1 MVTMNDEVLNEHLT
15 KICLEQLKINKEFD
29 ELDKLDKLDKLENIE
44 QRNTQL
50 SKIALALSRIALRI
64 SLLEKEAK
72 GKSSL
77 YPQIKLLRKSTNRIA
92 KRVKKVLKKST
103 KLEQTFIKREYKN
116 D

>member
-1 MVTMNDEVLNEHLT
+1 MNDEVLNERLAR
-15 KICLEQLKINKEFD
+15 IYSEQLKINKEFD
-29 ELDKLDKLDKLENIE
+29 ELDKLETIE

>member
-1 MVTMNDEVLNEHLT
+1 MNDEVLNERLAR
-15 KICLEQLKINKEFD
+15 IYSEQLKINKEFD
-29 ELDKLDKLDKLENIE
+29 ELDKLETIE

-50 SKIALALSRIALRI
+50 SKIALALSHIALRI

-92 KRVKKVLKKST
+92 KRVKKALKKST

>member
-1 MVTMNDEVLNEHLT
+1 MNDEVLNEHLT
-15 KICLEQLKINKEFD
+15 KICSDQLKINKEFD
-29 ELDKLDKLDKLENIE
+29 KLETIE
-44 QRNTQL
+44 QRNIQL

-72 GKSSL
+72 GKSNL

-103 KLEQTFIKREYKN
+103 KLEQTFIKREYRN

>member
-1 MVTMNDEVLNEHLT
+1 MNDEVLNEHLT
-15 KICLEQLKINKEFD
+15 KICSDQLKINKEFD
-29 ELDKLDKLDKLENIE
+29 KLDKLETIE
-44 QRNTQL
+44 QRNIQL

-64 SLLEKEAK
+64 SILEKEAK
-72 GKSSL
+72 GKSNL

-103 KLEQTFIKREYKN
+103 KLEQTFIKREYRN

>member
-1 MVTMNDEVLNEHLT
+1 MNDEVLNERLAR
-15 KICLEQLKINKEFD
+15 IYSEQLKINKEFD
-29 ELDKLDKLDKLENIE
+29 ELDKLETIE

-92 KRVKKVLKKST
+92 KRVKKALKKST

>member
-15 KICLEQLKINKEFD
+15 KICSDQLKINKELD
-29 ELDKLDKLDKLENIE
+29 ELDKLETIE

-50 SKIALALSRIALRI
+50 SKIALALSRFALRV

-72 GKSSL
+72 GKSNL
-77 YPQIKLLRKSTNRIA
+77 YPQIKLLRKNTNRIA
-92 KRVKKVLKKST
+92 KRAKKLLKKST

>member
-29 ELDKLDKLDKLENIE
+29 ELDKLENIE

>member
-1 MVTMNDEVLNEHLT
+1 MVTMNDEVLNERLAR
-15 KICLEQLKINKEFD
+15 IYSEQLKINKEFD
-29 ELDKLDKLDKLENIE
+29 ELDKLETIE

-103 KLEQTFIKREYKN
+103 KLEQIFIKREYKN

>member
-15 KICLEQLKINKEFD
+15 KICLEQFKINKEFD
-29 ELDKLDKLDKLENIE
+29 ELDKLETIE

>member
-1 MVTMNDEVLNEHLT
+1 MVTMNDEVLNERLAR
-15 KICLEQLKINKEFD
+15 IYSEQLKINKEFD
-29 ELDKLDKLDKLENIE
+29 ELDKLETIE

-72 GKSSL
+72 GKSNL

>member
-1 MVTMNDEVLNEHLT
+1 MVTMNDEVLNERLAR
-15 KICLEQLKINKEFD
+15 IYSDQLKINKEFN
-29 ELDKLDKLDKLENIE
+29 ELDKLETIE

-50 SKIALALSRIALRI
+50 SKISLALSRIALRI

-92 KRVKKVLKKST
+92 KRVKKALKKST

>member
-1 MVTMNDEVLNEHLT
+1 MVTMNDEVLNERLAR
-15 KICLEQLKINKEFD
+15 IYSEQLKINKEFD
-29 ELDKLDKLDKLENIE
+29 ELDKLETIE

-50 SKIALALSRIALRI
+50 SKIDLALSRIALRI

-72 GKSSL
+72 GKSNL

>member
-1 MVTMNDEVLNEHLT
+1 MVTMNDEVLNERLAR
-15 KICLEQLKINKEFD
+15 IYSEQLKINKEFD
-29 ELDKLDKLDKLENIE
+29 ELDKLETIE

-77 YPQIKLLRKSTNRIA
+77 YPQIKLLRKSTNHIA
-92 KRVKKVLKKST
+92 KRVKKLLKKST

>member
-1 MVTMNDEVLNEHLT
+1 MNDEVLNERLAR
-15 KICLEQLKINKEFD
+15 IYSDQLKINKEFN
-29 ELDKLDKLDKLENIE
+29 ELDKLETIE

-50 SKIALALSRIALRI
+50 SKISLALSRIALRI

-92 KRVKKVLKKST
+92 KRVKKALKKST

>member
-1 MVTMNDEVLNEHLT
+1 MVTMNDEVLNERLAR
-15 KICLEQLKINKEFD
+15 IYSEQLKINKEFD
-29 ELDKLDKLDKLENIE
+29 ELDNLETIE

-50 SKIALALSRIALRI
+50 SKIVLALLRLALRI
-64 SLLEKEAK
+64 SLLEKDAK
-72 GKSSL
+72 GKTNL

-92 KRVKKVLKKST
+92 KRVKKALKKST

>member
-1 MVTMNDEVLNEHLT
+1 MVTMNDEVLNERLAR
-15 KICLEQLKINKEFD
+15 IYSEQLKINKEFD
-29 ELDKLDKLDKLENIE
+29 ELDKLETIE

-72 GKSSL
+72 EKSSL

>member
-1 MVTMNDEVLNEHLT
+1 MNDEVLNERLAR
-15 KICLEQLKINKEFD
+15 IYSEQLKIKKEFD
-29 ELDKLDKLDKLENIE
+29 ELDKLETIE

-92 KRVKKVLKKST
+92 KRVKKALKKST

>member
-1 MVTMNDEVLNEHLT
+1 MITMNDEVLNEHLT
-15 KICLEQLKINKEFD
+15 KICSDQLKINKEFD
-29 ELDKLDKLDKLENIE
+29 KLETIE
-44 QRNTQL
+44 QRNIQL

-72 GKSSL
+72 GKSNL

-103 KLEQTFIKREYKN
+103 KLEQTFIKREYRN

>member
-1 MVTMNDEVLNEHLT
+1 MNDEVLNERLAR
-15 KICLEQLKINKEFD
+15 IYSEQLKINKEFD
-29 ELDKLDKLDKLENIE
+29 ELDKLETIE

-72 GKSSL
+72 GKSNL

-92 KRVKKVLKKST
+92 KRVQKVLKKST

>member
-15 KICLEQLKINKEFD
+15 KICSDQLKINKEFD
-29 ELDKLDKLDKLENIE
+29 ELDKLETIE

-72 GKSSL
+72 GKSNL

-92 KRVKKVLKKST
+92 KRAKKALKKST

>member
-1 MVTMNDEVLNEHLT
+1 MNDEVLNEHLT
-15 KICLEQLKINKEFD
+15 KICSEQLKINKEFD
-29 ELDKLDKLDKLENIE
+29 KLETIE

-72 GKSSL
+72 GKSNL

-92 KRVKKVLKKST
+92 KRVKKVLKRST

>member
-1 MVTMNDEVLNEHLT
+1 MVTMNDEVLNERLAR
-15 KICLEQLKINKEFD
+15 IYSEQLKINKEFD
-29 ELDKLDKLDKLENIE
+29 ELDNLETIE

-50 SKIALALSRIALRI
+50 SKIALALSRLALRI
-64 SLLEKEAK
+64 SLLEKDAK
-72 GKSSL
+72 GKTNL

-92 KRVKKVLKKST
+92 KRVKKALKKST

>member
-1 MVTMNDEVLNEHLT
+1 MNDEVLNEHLT

-29 ELDKLDKLDKLENIE
+29 ELDKLETIE

-92 KRVKKVLKKST
+92 KRVKKALKKST

>member
-1 MVTMNDEVLNEHLT
+1 MVTMNDEVLNERLAR
-15 KICLEQLKINKEFD
+15 IYSEQLKINKEFD
-29 ELDKLDKLDKLENIE
+29 ELDKLETIE

>member
-1 MVTMNDEVLNEHLT
+1 MNDEVLNERLAR
-15 KICLEQLKINKEFD
+15 IYSEQLKINKEFD
-29 ELDKLDKLDKLENIE
+29 ELDKLETIE

-72 GKSSL
+72 GKSNL

-92 KRVKKVLKKST
+92 KRVKKALKKST

>member
-1 MVTMNDEVLNEHLT
+1 MYDEVLNERLAR
-15 KICLEQLKINKEFD
+15 IYSEQLKINKEFD
-29 ELDKLDKLDKLENIE
+29 ELDKLETIE

-77 YPQIKLLRKSTNRIA
+77 YPQIKLLRKSTSRIA
-92 KRVKKVLKKST
+92 KRVKKALEKST

>member
-29 ELDKLDKLDKLENIE
+29 ELDKLETIE

-92 KRVKKVLKKST
+92 KRVKKALKKST

>member
-1 MVTMNDEVLNEHLT
+1 MNDEVLNERLAR
-15 KICLEQLKINKEFD
+15 IYSEQLKINKEFD
-29 ELDKLDKLDKLENIE
+29 ELDNLETIE

-50 SKIALALSRIALRI
+50 SKIDLALWRIALRI

-72 GKSSL
+72 GKSNL

-92 KRVKKVLKKST
+92 KRAKKVLKKST

>member
-15 KICLEQLKINKEFD
+15 KICSDQLKINKEFD
-29 ELDKLDKLDKLENIE
+29 KLETIE

-72 GKSSL
+72 GKSNL
-77 YPQIKLLRKSTNRIA
+77 YPQIKLL
-92 KRVKKVLKKST
+92 
-103 KLEQTFIKREYKN
+103 
-116 D
+116 

>member
-1 MVTMNDEVLNEHLT
+1 MNDEVLNERLAR
-15 KICLEQLKINKEFD
+15 IYSEQLKINKEFD
-29 ELDKLDKLDKLENIE
+29 ELDKLETIE

-77 YPQIKLLRKSTNRIA
+77 YPQIKLLRKSTNHIA
-92 KRVKKVLKKST
+92 KRVKKLLKKST

>member
-1 MVTMNDEVLNEHLT
+1 MNDEVLNERLAR
-15 KICLEQLKINKEFD
+15 ICSEQLKINKEFD
-29 ELDKLDKLDKLENIE
+29 ELDKLETIE

>member
-1 MVTMNDEVLNEHLT
+1 MVTMNDEVLNERLAR
-15 KICLEQLKINKEFD
+15 IYSEQLKINKEFD
-29 ELDKLDKLDKLENIE
+29 ELDKLETIE

-77 YPQIKLLRKSTNRIA
+77 YPQIKLLRKSTSRIA
-92 KRVKKVLKKST
+92 KRVKKALKKST

>member
-1 MVTMNDEVLNEHLT
+1 MNDEVLNERLAR
-15 KICLEQLKINKEFD
+15 IYSEQLKINKEFD
-29 ELDKLDKLDKLENIE
+29 ELDSLETIE

-50 SKIALALSRIALRI
+50 SKIALALSRLALRI
-64 SLLEKEAK
+64 SLLEKDAK
-72 GKSSL
+72 GKTNL

-92 KRVKKVLKKST
+92 KRAKKALKKALKKAT

>member
-1 MVTMNDEVLNEHLT
+1 MVTMNDEVLNERLAR
-15 KICLEQLKINKEFD
+15 IYSEQLKINKEFD
-29 ELDKLDKLDKLENIE
+29 ELDKLETIE

-72 GKSSL
+72 GKSNL

-92 KRVKKVLKKST
+92 KRVKKVLKKSI